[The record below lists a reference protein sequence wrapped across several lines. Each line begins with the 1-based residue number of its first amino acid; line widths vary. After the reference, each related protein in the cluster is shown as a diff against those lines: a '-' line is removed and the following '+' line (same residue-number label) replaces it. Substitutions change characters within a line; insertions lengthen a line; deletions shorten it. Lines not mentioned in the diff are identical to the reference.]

1 MRRRMKIKPIT
12 NSTALLWPECTT
24 HDQKGS
30 PMARKVAV
38 ELLDDIDGSEADE
51 TLKFGLDG
59 TNYEIDVNEK
69 HADQLRRSLAKFI
82 LGARRVGRIG
92 VTPSRRR
99 TTGVPARSDRA
110 QNQAIRE
117 WAKRKKIQ
125 LSDRGRIPATVIEQY
140 EAEADR

>member
-1 MRRRMKIKPIT
+1 
-12 NSTALLWPECTT
+12 
-24 HDQKGS
+24 
-30 PMARKVAV
+30 MARKVAV

-69 HADQLRRSLAKFI
+69 HADQLRRALAKFI
-82 LGARRVGRIG
+82 LSARRLGRGG
-92 VTPSRRR
+92 VTPGRRR
-99 TTGVPARSDRA
+99 PATVPARSDRA

-140 EAEADR
+140 QAEAGR

>member
-1 MRRRMKIKPIT
+1 
-12 NSTALLWPECTT
+12 
-24 HDQKGS
+24 
-30 PMARKVAV
+30 MARKVAV

-69 HADQLRRSLAKFI
+69 HADQLRRALAKFI
-82 LGARRVGRIG
+82 LSARRLGRGG
-92 VTPSRRR
+92 VTPGRRR
-99 TTGVPARSDRA
+99 QATVPARSDRA

-140 EAEADR
+140 QAEAGR